1 MYVAGVI
8 MVHLGIDLLIGTL
21 FKSGRNLNNLEYVC
35 MCLVGLVVSIFGFV
49 EGRHINIHTY
59 IHSYIST

>member
-21 FKSGRNLNNLEYVC
+21 LKSGRNLNNLEYVC
-35 MCLVGLVVSIFGFV
+35 MLLVGLVVSTFGFV
-49 EGRHINIHTY
+49 EGTYYIHTY
-59 IHSYIST
+59 ILYITLI